1 MKKWYSLID
10 KIYRKENLELA
21 FKRVKR
27 NNGAPGIDGE
37 TVSDFAL
44 ALELNI
50 EFLHERLK
58 TNTYEP
64 SPVRRT
70 EIEKPD
76 GGVRLL
82 GIPTV
87 KDRVIQ
93 QAIVNVIE
101 PIFDVTFHPSS
112 YGYRPNRSQHQAVA
126 KAERFMNKYGL
137 IHVVDMDL
145 SKCFDTLDHEIMMKA
160 VSEQISDGRVLDL
173 IKKFLKSGVMN
184 SNNFS
189 KTEVGSPQGGVIS
202 PLLSNIYLNKFDQK
216 MMSKGIRIVRYADD
230 ILVFAKDKNTAG
242 NYKAYATKI
251 LEEELK
257 LTVNK
262 EKTKLTSV
270 YDGVGFLGFVICEKY
285 IVVNPKRIKRFK
297 DKIRKKTVRG
307 IGRKLEDIIKDLNPV
322 LRGWINY
329 YKIANIKS
337 LTRDLMKWIRR
348 RLRMIKLRQW
358 KSYKAMHKEM
368 RKQGIKGNGEKMA
381 VTKWKNSNIHIVH
394 MLLPN
399 LLYHLFS
406 RIFNNIHIVHML
418 LPNKLFEDL
427 NLIDLTK
434 YKVGLLSN
442 YY

>member
-10 KIYRKENLELA
+10 KIYREENLELA
-21 FKRVKR
+21 FKLVKR

-37 TVSDFAL
+37 TVSDFAIE
-44 ALELNI
+44 LEQNI

-64 SPVRRT
+64 SPVRRV

-87 KDRVIQ
+87 KDRVVQ
-93 QAIVNVIE
+93 QAIVNIIQ

-112 YGYRPNRSQHQAVA
+112 YGYRPKHSQQQAVA

-137 IHVVDMDL
+137 KYVVDMDL
-145 SKCFDTLDHEIMMKA
+145 SKCFDTLDHEIMMEA
-160 VSEQISDGRVLDL
+160 VSEKISDGSVLNL
-173 IKKFLKSGVMN
+173 IKKFLKSGVMH

-216 MMSKGIRIVRYADD
+216 MKSKGIRIVRYADD
-230 ILVFAKDKNTAG
+230 ILIFAKDKKIAG
-242 NYKAYATKI
+242 NYKAYATKV

-262 EKTKLTSV
+262 EKTKLTSI
-270 YDGVGFLGFVICEKY
+270 YEGVEYLGFVIFEKWL
-285 IVVNPKRIKRFK
+285 IVNPKRIKRFK

-307 IGRKLEDIIKDLNPV
+307 TGRKMEDIIKDLNPL

-329 YKIANIKS
+329 YRIANIKT
-337 LTRDLMKWIRR
+337 LLKDLMGWIRR
-348 RLRMIKLRQW
+348 RLRMIKIRHW
-358 KSYKAMHKEM
+358 KTYKAMHKEM
-368 RKQGIKGNGEKMA
+368 RKQGIKGNGERMSMY
-381 VTKWKNSNIHIVH
+381 KWKNSNVHIV
-394 MLLPN
+394 
-399 LLYHLFS
+399 
-406 RIFNNIHIVHML
+406 
-418 LPNKLFEDL
+418 
-427 NLIDLTK
+427 
-434 YKVGLLSN
+434 
-442 YY
+442 

>member
-37 TVSDFAL
+37 TVSDFTL
-44 ALELNI
+44 ELELNI

-70 EIEKPD
+70 EIEKLD
-76 GGVRLL
+76 GGIRLL

-101 PIFDVTFHPSS
+101 PIFDATFHPSS

-126 KAERFMNKYGL
+126 KAERFMNKYSL
-137 IHVVDMDL
+137 THVVDMDL
-145 SKCFDTLDHEIMMKA
+145 SKCFDTLDHEIMMKSI
-160 VSEQISDGRVLDL
+160 SEKISDGSVLDL
-173 IKKFLKSGVMN
+173 IKKFLKSGVMD
-184 SNNFS
+184 SDSFS

-262 EKTKLTSV
+262 EKTKLTSI
-270 YDGVGFLGFVICEKY
+270 YDGVGFLGFVICKKY
-285 IVVNPKRIKRFK
+285 LAVNPKRIKRFK

-329 YKIANIKS
+329 YRVANIKS
-337 LTRDLMKWIRR
+337 LIRDLMRWIRR

-399 LLYHLFS
+399 K
-406 RIFNNIHIVHML
+406 V
-418 LPNKLFEDL
+418 FEDL

>member
-37 TVSDFAL
+37 TVSDFA
-44 ALELNI
+44 AKMELNI
-50 EFLHERLK
+50 EFLQERLK
-58 TNTYEP
+58 TNRYEP

-70 EIEKPD
+70 EIEKPE

-87 KDRVIQ
+87 KDRVVQ
-93 QAIVNVIE
+93 QAIVNIIE
-101 PIFDVTFHPSS
+101 PIFDKTFHPSS
-112 YGYRPNRSQHQAVA
+112 YGYRPNHSQHQAVA

-137 IHVVDMDL
+137 EYVADMDL
-145 SKCFDTLDHEIMMKA
+145 SKCFDTLDHEIMIKA

-173 IKKFLKSGVMN
+173 IRKFLKSGVMH
-184 SNNFS
+184 SDNFS
-189 KTEVGSPQGGVIS
+189 KTEVGSPQGGVCS
-202 PLLSNIYLNKFDQK
+202 PLLSNIYLNQFDQK

-230 ILVFAKDKNTAG
+230 ILIFAKDKKTVG
-242 NYKAYATKI
+242 DYKAYATKV

-257 LTVNK
+257 LKVNK
-262 EKTKLTSV
+262 DKTKLTSV
-270 YDGVGFLGFVICEKY
+270 HEGVEFLGFVIYEKWLG
-285 IVVNPKRIKRFK
+285 INPKRIKRFK
-297 DKIRKKTVRG
+297 DKIRRKTVRG
-307 IGRKLEDIIKDLNPV
+307 TGRKIEDIIKDLNPV

-329 YKIANIKS
+329 YRVANIKS
-337 LTRDLMKWIRR
+337 FIRDLMGWIRR
-348 RLRMIKLRQW
+348 RLRMIKIRQW

-381 VTKWKNSNIHIVH
+381 ITKWKNSNV
-394 MLLPN
+394 
-399 LLYHLFS
+399 
-406 RIFNNIHIVHML
+406 HIVHML
-418 LPNKLFEDL
+418 LPNKLFESL
-427 NLIDLTK
+427 GLIDMQK
-434 YKVGLLSN
+434 YQVGLLSN

>member
-37 TVSDFAL
+37 TVSDFA
-44 ALELNI
+44 AKMELNI

-58 TNTYEP
+58 TNRYEP

-70 EIEKPD
+70 EIEKPE

-87 KDRVIQ
+87 KDRVVQ
-93 QAIVNVIE
+93 QAIVNIIE
-101 PIFDVTFHPSS
+101 PIFDKTFHPSS
-112 YGYRPNRSQHQAVA
+112 YGYRPNHSQHQAVA

-137 IHVVDMDL
+137 EHVVDMDL
-145 SKCFDTLDHEIMMKA
+145 SKCFDTLDHEIMIKT
-160 VSEQISDGRVLDL
+160 VSEQISDGRTLDL
-173 IKKFLKSGVMN
+173 IRKFLKSGVMH
-184 SNNFS
+184 SDNFS
-189 KTEVGSPQGGVIS
+189 KTEVGSPQGGVCS
-202 PLLSNIYLNKFDQK
+202 PLLSNIYLNQFDQK

-230 ILVFAKDKNTAG
+230 ILIFAKDKKTVG
-242 NYKAYATKI
+242 DYKAYATKV

-257 LTVNK
+257 LKVNK
-262 EKTKLTSV
+262 GKTKLTNV
-270 YDGVGFLGFVICEKY
+270 HEGVEFLGFVIYEKWLG
-285 IVVNPKRIKRFK
+285 VNPKRIKRFK
-297 DKIRKKTVRG
+297 DKIRRKTVRG
-307 IGRKLEDIIKDLNPV
+307 TGRKMEDIIKDLNPV

-329 YKIANIKS
+329 YRVANIKS
-337 LTRDLMKWIRR
+337 FIRDLMGWIRR
-348 RLRMIKLRQW
+348 RLRMIKIRQW

-381 VTKWKNSNIHIVH
+381 ITKWKNSNV
-394 MLLPN
+394 
-399 LLYHLFS
+399 
-406 RIFNNIHIVHML
+406 HIVHML
-418 LPNKLFEDL
+418 LPNKLFESL
-427 NLIDLTK
+427 GLIDMQK
-434 YKVGLLSN
+434 YQVGLLSN

>member
-37 TVSDFAL
+37 TVSDFA
-44 ALELNI
+44 AKMELNI
-50 EFLHERLK
+50 EFLQERLK
-58 TNTYEP
+58 TNRYEP

-70 EIEKPD
+70 EIEKPE

-87 KDRVIQ
+87 KDRVVQ
-93 QAIVNVIE
+93 QAIVNIIE
-101 PIFDVTFHPSS
+101 PIFDKTFHPSS
-112 YGYRPNRSQHQAVA
+112 YGYRPNHSQHQAVA

-137 IHVVDMDL
+137 EYVADMDL
-145 SKCFDTLDHEIMMKA
+145 SKCFDTLDHEIMIKA

-173 IKKFLKSGVMN
+173 IRKFLKSGVMH
-184 SNNFS
+184 SDNFS
-189 KTEVGSPQGGVIS
+189 KTEVGSPQGGVCS
-202 PLLSNIYLNKFDQK
+202 PLLSNIYLNQFDQK

-230 ILVFAKDKNTAG
+230 ILIFAKDKKTVG
-242 NYKAYATKI
+242 DYKAYATKV

-257 LTVNK
+257 LKVNK
-262 EKTKLTSV
+262 GKTKLTNV
-270 YDGVGFLGFVICEKY
+270 HEGVEFLGFVIYEKWL
-285 IVVNPKRIKRFK
+285 VVNPKRIKRFK
-297 DKIRKKTVRG
+297 DKIRRKTVRG
-307 IGRKLEDIIKDLNPV
+307 TGRKMEDIIKDLNPV

-329 YKIANIKS
+329 YRVANIKS
-337 LTRDLMKWIRR
+337 FIRDLMGWIRR
-348 RLRMIKLRQW
+348 RLRMIKIRQW

-381 VTKWKNSNIHIVH
+381 ITKWKNSNV
-394 MLLPN
+394 
-399 LLYHLFS
+399 
-406 RIFNNIHIVHML
+406 HIVHML
-418 LPNKLFEDL
+418 LPNKLFESL
-427 NLIDLTK
+427 GLIDMQK
-434 YKVGLLSN
+434 YQVGLLSN

>member
-10 KIYRKENLELA
+10 KIYRRENLELA

-58 TNTYEP
+58 TNTYEL

-112 YGYRPNRSQHQAVA
+112 YGYRPKRSQHQAVA

-137 IHVVDMDL
+137 THVVDMDL
-145 SKCFDTLDHEIMMKA
+145 SKCFDTLDHETMMKTI
-160 VSEQISDGRVLDL
+160 SEKISDGRVLDL

-184 SNNFS
+184 GNNFS

-242 NYKAYATKI
+242 NYRAYATNI

-262 EKTKLTSV
+262 EKTKLTSI
-270 YDGVGFLGFVICEKY
+270 YDGVEFLGFVICKKCL
-285 IVVNPKRIKRFK
+285 VVNPKRIRRFK

-329 YKIANIKS
+329 YRIANIKS
-337 LTRDLMKWIRR
+337 LTRDLMRWIRR

-381 VTKWKNSNIHIVH
+381 VTKWKNSNVHIVH
-394 MLLPN
+394 ML
-399 LLYHLFS
+399 
-406 RIFNNIHIVHML
+406 I
-418 LPNKLFEDL
+418 PNKVFEDL
-427 NLIDLTK
+427 SLVDLTK
-434 YKVGLLSN
+434 YEVGLLSN

>member
-37 TVSDFAL
+37 TVSDFA
-44 ALELNI
+44 AKMELNI
-50 EFLHERLK
+50 EFLQERLK
-58 TNTYEP
+58 TNRYEP

-70 EIEKPD
+70 EIEKPE

-87 KDRVIQ
+87 KDRVVQ
-93 QAIVNVIE
+93 QAIVNIIE
-101 PIFDVTFHPSS
+101 PIFDKTFHPSS
-112 YGYRPNRSQHQAVA
+112 YGYRPNHSQHQAVA

-137 IHVVDMDL
+137 EYVADMDL
-145 SKCFDTLDHEIMMKA
+145 SKCFDTLDHEIMIKA

-173 IKKFLKSGVMN
+173 IRKFLKSGVMH
-184 SNNFS
+184 SDNFS
-189 KTEVGSPQGGVIS
+189 KTEVGSPQGGVCS
-202 PLLSNIYLNKFDQK
+202 PLLSNIYLNQFDQK

-230 ILVFAKDKNTAG
+230 ILIFAKDKKTVG
-242 NYKAYATKI
+242 DYKAYATKV

-257 LTVNK
+257 LKVNK
-262 EKTKLTSV
+262 DKTKLTSV
-270 YDGVGFLGFVICEKY
+270 HEGVEFLGFVIYEKWLG
-285 IVVNPKRIKRFK
+285 INPKRIKRFK
-297 DKIRKKTVRG
+297 DKIRRKTVRG
-307 IGRKLEDIIKDLNPV
+307 TGRKIEDIIKDLNPV

-329 YKIANIKS
+329 YRVANIKS
-337 LTRDLMKWIRR
+337 FLRDLMGWIRR
-348 RLRMIKLRQW
+348 RLRMIKIRQW

-381 VTKWKNSNIHIVH
+381 ITKWKNSNV
-394 MLLPN
+394 
-399 LLYHLFS
+399 
-406 RIFNNIHIVHML
+406 HIVHML
-418 LPNKLFEDL
+418 LPNKLFESL
-427 NLIDLTK
+427 GLIDMQK
-434 YKVGLLSN
+434 YQVGLLSN

>member
-21 FKRVKR
+21 FKRVNR

-44 ALELNI
+44 ELELNI

-70 EIEKPD
+70 EIKKLD
-76 GGVRLL
+76 GGIRLL

-101 PIFDVTFHPSS
+101 PIFDATFHPSS

-126 KAERFMNKYGL
+126 KAERFMNKYSL
-137 IHVVDMDL
+137 THVVDMDL
-145 SKCFDTLDHEIMMKA
+145 SKCFDTLDHEIMMKSI
-160 VSEQISDGRVLDL
+160 SEKISDGSVLDL
-173 IKKFLKSGVMN
+173 IKKFLKSGVMD
-184 SNNFS
+184 SDSFS

-262 EKTKLTSV
+262 EKTKLTSI
-270 YDGVGFLGFVICEKY
+270 YDGVGFLGFVICKKY
-285 IVVNPKRIKRFK
+285 LAVNPKRIKRFK

-329 YKIANIKS
+329 YRVANIKS
-337 LTRDLMKWIRR
+337 LIRDLMRWIRR

-399 LLYHLFS
+399 K
-406 RIFNNIHIVHML
+406 V
-418 LPNKLFEDL
+418 FEDL